1 MVRRMGHSNS
11 GGIADDIWC
20 NLHIV
25 KPHFQF
31 LRATNRM
38 IGGKTRKKSSFPYEI
53 AIPSYKRHEA
63 IKEKT
68 LATLKKYGIPP
79 NKITVFV
86 ANKDEEALYKQSLK
100 PGTYG
105 KIVVGVK
112 GMHDIRNFITG
123 YYPIGT
129 KIVNIDDDI
138 KGFLEYDETLKR
150 KEKPLKSLLAVIKKG
165 FSECEKAK
173 TKLWG
178 VYPVANGYFMKPKV
192 STEIRYIIG
201 SFWGCINPGIKE
213 IEITTEYKEDYQR
226 SILYYKKYGAV
237 VRLNM
242 YAPISAYYTEAGGM
256 QEVKERRELEEKG
269 ARWLV
274 KTYPDFAV
282 LNPSK
287 KSGYMEVKLKDLRD

>member
-1 MVRRMGHSNS
+1 
-11 GGIADDIWC
+11 
-20 NLHIV
+20 
-25 KPHFQF
+25 
-31 LRATNRM
+31 M
-38 IGGKTRKKSSFPYEI
+38 IGGKTRKKSSFPYEL

-68 LATLKKYGIPP
+68 LATLKRYGIPSS
-79 NKITVFV
+79 KITVFV
-86 ANKDEEALYKQSLK
+86 ANKDEEALYKGSLV

-138 KGFLEYDETLKR
+138 KGFLEYDEGNKR
-150 KEKPLKSLLAVIKKG
+150 KERPLKSLIGVIKRG
-165 FSECEKAK
+165 FMECEKAK

-201 SFWGCINPGIKE
+201 SFWGCINPGLKGPTGV
-213 IEITTEYKEDYQR
+213 EITTEYKEDYQR
-226 SILYYKKYGAV
+226 SILYYKQFNAV

-256 QEVKERRELEEKG
+256 QEVKGRKSLEEKG

-274 KTYPDFAV
+274 KTYPEFAV

-287 KSGYMEVKLKDLRD
+287 KSGYMEVKLKDLRDKPDA

>member
-1 MVRRMGHSNS
+1 
-11 GGIADDIWC
+11 
-20 NLHIV
+20 
-25 KPHFQF
+25 
-31 LRATNRM
+31 M
-38 IGGKTRKKSSFPYEI
+38 IGGKTRKKSSFPYEV

-68 LATLKKYGIPP
+68 LATLKRYGIPSS
-79 NKITVFV
+79 KITIFV
-86 ANKDEEALYKQSLK
+86 ANKDEEALYKSSLVA
-100 PGTYG
+100 GSYG

-138 KGFLEYDETLKR
+138 KGFLEYDEGVKR
-150 KEKPLKSLLAVIKKG
+150 KERPLKSLIGVIKRG
-165 FSECEKAK
+165 FMECEKAK

-213 IEITTEYKEDYQR
+213 VKVTVDDKEDYQR
-226 SILYYKKYGAV
+226 SILYYKKYGAI

-242 YAPISAYYTEAGGM
+242 YAPVSAYYKEQGGM
-256 QEVKERRELEEKG
+256 QEDRTMERVDKSARWIVKE
-269 ARWLV
+269 
-274 KTYPDFAV
+274 YPEFAV
-282 LNPSK
+282 LNPTK
-287 KSGYMEVKLKDLRD
+287 KSGYMEVKLKDLRDKPDA

>member
-1 MVRRMGHSNS
+1 MR
-11 GGIADDIWC
+11 
-20 NLHIV
+20 
-25 KPHFQF
+25 PH
-31 LRATNRM
+31 A
-38 IGGKTRKKSSFPYEI
+38 KTRKHSSFAYEV

-68 LATLKKYGIPP
+68 LATLMRYGIPAS
-79 NKITVFV
+79 KITVFV
-86 ANKDEEALYKQSLK
+86 ANKEEEALYKTSLD
-100 PGTYG
+100 PRTYG

-138 KGFLEYDETLKR
+138 KGFLEYDDGTKR
-150 KEKPLKSLLAVIKKG
+150 KERPLRSLISTIHRG
-165 FSECEKAK
+165 FAECAKAG
-173 TKLWG
+173 TALWG

-192 STEIRYIIG
+192 STDLRYIIG
-201 SFWGCINPGIKE
+201 SFWGCINPGLKE

-226 SILYYKKYGAV
+226 SILYYKKFGAV

-242 YAPISAYYTEAGGM
+242 VAPISAYYTEAGGM
-256 QEVKERRELEEKG
+256 QVVTDRKEREERG

-274 KTYPDFAV
+274 KTYPEFAV
-282 LNPSK
+282 LNASK
-287 KSGYMEVKLKDLRD
+287 KSGYMEVRLKDLR

>member
-1 MVRRMGHSNS
+1 MTVGH
-11 GGIADDIWC
+11 
-20 NLHIV
+20 
-25 KPHFQF
+25 
-31 LRATNRM
+31 T
-38 IGGKTRKKSSFPYEI
+38 TRKNKNFPYEV
-53 AIPSYKRHEA
+53 AIPSYKRDETL
-63 IKEKT
+63 KEKT
-68 LATLKKYGIPP
+68 LKTLKRYGIPA

-86 ANKDEEALYKQSLK
+86 ANKEEEALYKDTLT

-112 GMHDIRNFITG
+112 GMHDIRNFITE

-138 KGFLEYDETLKR
+138 KAFLEYDEFLKR
-150 KEKPLKSLLAVIKKG
+150 KEKPLRSLIQVIHKG
-165 FSECEKAK
+165 FAECEKAK

-192 STEIRYIIG
+192 STDIRYIIG
-201 SFWGCINPGIKE
+201 SFWGCINPGLKE
-213 IEITTEYKEDYQR
+213 IKITTEYKEDYQR

-242 YAPISAYYTEAGGM
+242 VAPVSSYYTEAGGM
-256 QEVKERRELEEKG
+256 QTVAKRREYEEVG
-269 ARWLV
+269 AKWLV
-274 KTYPDFAV
+274 KTYPEFAV

-287 KSGYMEVKLKDLRD
+287 KSGYMEVKLKDLR

>member
-1 MVRRMGHSNS
+1 
-11 GGIADDIWC
+11 
-20 NLHIV
+20 
-25 KPHFQF
+25 
-31 LRATNRM
+31 M

-53 AIPSYKRHEA
+53 AIPSYKRHET
-63 IKEKT
+63 INEKS
-68 LATLKKYGIPP
+68 LATLKRYGIPS

-86 ANKDEEALYKQSLK
+86 ANKDEEALYKASLK
-100 PGTYG
+100 AGTYG

-112 GMHDIRNFITG
+112 GMHDIRNFITS
-123 YYPIGT
+123 YYAVGT

-138 KGFLEYDETLKR
+138 KGFLEYDETTKR
-150 KEKPLKSLLAVIKKG
+150 KERPLKSLIGVIKRG
-165 FSECEKAK
+165 FAECEKAN

-201 SFWGCINPGIKE
+201 SFWGCINPGLKGADGV
-213 IEITTEYKEDYQR
+213 EITTEYKEDYQR
-226 SILYYKKYGAV
+226 TILYYKRWNAV

-256 QEVKERRELEEKG
+256 QEVKERRSLEEKG

-274 KTYPDFAV
+274 KTYPQFAV

-287 KSGYMEVKLKDLRD
+287 KSGYMEVKLKDLRVDKSQEDHES